1 MPHPEALDY
10 NSMQPAAP
18 SPFSSRLLI
27 AQIVS
32 VLACVGLVVLATW
45 VLQPPP
51 LQGGTAL
58 EKPVTLPPL
67 PMTDEQGHDT
77 TLAESDGKVR
87 LMMFSYSR
95 CTETCPALLFYLK
108 NIYNDLSEKEKDKL
122 QIQIISIDPEYD
134 KPPILKEYLSQYEPK
149 FKGLTGTEKNAD
161 KAAEI
166 LFAANIKPQPIVVN
180 GKKTMSPR
188 MVGDEIRVINTKGE
202 FVRVYNN
209 PEVLTGVLK
218 RDVSAIIRHYQ

>member
-1 MPHPEALDY
+1 MLL
-10 NSMQPAAP
+10 SAP
-18 SPFSSRLLI
+18 SFLSSRRLI

-32 VLACVGLVVLATW
+32 LVAFFGLVLLALW
-45 VLQPPP
+45 ALRPPP

-58 EKPVTLPPL
+58 EIPVILPPL
-67 PMTDEQGHDT
+67 AMINEHGQPT
-77 TLAESDGKVR
+77 TLAESGGKVR
-87 LMMFSYSR
+87 LVMFSYSR

-108 NIYNDLSEKEKDKL
+108 NIYNDLSEKEKEKL
-122 QIQIISIDPEYD
+122 WVQIISIDPEYD
-134 KPPILKEYLSQYEPK
+134 KPPILKEYLGKYDPK